1 MMLYNQLDHFKDTCQ
16 YKVSYEFCPD
26 DQNRGRFINSDGP
39 QMVVQALAL
48 EDGVN
53 CFNVDQ

>member
-1 MMLYNQLDHFKDTCQ
+1 MIN
-16 YKVSYEFCPD
+16 EFCPD
-26 DQNRGRFINSDGP
+26 DQNRGRFKNSDGP